1 MDRRSFFKQM
11 AIKNKLPMSVPQP
24 LDRSELTQVASAQ
37 RQLPTT
43 TGLAPYSGS
52 YGKKEII
59 HLLRRTLTGV
69 SFTSYNHFKDLSLA
83 AAVEELL
90 LPTSAPSLPINDYN
104 NLDYD
109 ILDATVP
116 FGETWVGAA
125 HGDNIE
131 YWREISFK
139 GWLTKQMIE
148 QETSIHNKMILFWH
162 NHLASEVFAIFDARL
177 AYQQFEIFRTYAL
190 GNFKQMVKQIT
201 IDPQMLYYLN
211 GTYNNKYQP
220 DENYARELQELFCIG
235 KGPDSGYTEDDV
247 QAAARVLTG
256 WRINWDQNT
265 ESLFDPW
272 LHDTDPKQF
281 SGFYNNTIIN
291 GQTGANGANELDQML
306 NMIFATTECAK
317 FVCRKLYRFFV
328 YHTIDATTESLVIT
342 PLANIFRDNNY
353 NITPVLRAL
362 FKSEHF
368 FDVANRGAMIK
379 TPIDY
384 LVGAFREFDIQRPDP
399 SLISDNYELLKYMYW
414 NMDGM
419 LMGIGDPPNVAGW
432 PAYYQ
437 APSYNKY
444 WVTTATLPSRALRT
458 DEMLYW
464 GYDVFGNRI
473 KIDPVA
479 ITTQIP
485 NAQDPTLLVN
495 AVLSWMLAVPVSDTV
510 KQNMKSELLSGQTSD
525 YYWTDAWNEYL
536 ANPTDEMAY
545 GTVESRLKSMY
556 YILMHLEEYQLM

>member
-1 MDRRSFFKQM
+1 M
-11 AIKNKLPMSVPQP
+11 PVPQP
-24 LDRSELTQVASAQ
+24 LDRAELAQAASAQ
-37 RQLPTT
+37 RQLPAT
-43 TGLAPYSGS
+43 TGLAPYSGN
-52 YGKKEII
+52 YGKKEIL

-69 SFTSYNHFKDLSLA
+69 SLASYNHFKNLSLA

-90 LPTSAPSLPINDYN
+90 QPAPAPSLPINDYN
-104 NLDYD
+104 NVEYD

-116 FGETWVGAA
+116 FGQTWVEAA

-162 NHLASEVFAIFDARL
+162 NHLATEVFAIFDARL

-190 GNFKQMVKQIT
+190 GDFKQMVKQIT
-201 IDPQMLYYLN
+201 IDPQMLHYLN

-265 ESLFDPW
+265 QSLFDPN

-281 SGFYNNTIIN
+281 SAFYNNTTIN
-291 GQTGANGANELDQML
+291 GQTGANGANELDEML

-353 NITPVLRAL
+353 NITPVLRTL

-399 SLISDNYELLKYMYW
+399 SLIRDNYELLKHMYW
-414 NMDGM
+414 NMEGM

-444 WVTTATLPSRALRT
+444 WVTTATLPTRALRS

-464 GYDVFGNRI
+464 GYDIFGNRI
-473 KIDPVA
+473 KIDVVA

-495 AVLSWMLAVPVSDTV
+495 AVISWMLAVPVSDTV
-510 KQNMKSELLSGQTSD
+510 KQNMKNQLLSGQTSD

-536 ANPTDEMAY
+536 ANPTNEMAH
-545 GTVESRLKSMY
+545 GTVESRLKGMY
-556 YILMHLEEYQLM
+556 HILMQLEEYQLM